1 VKFLL
6 DTHSLLW
13 WLNDDPQ
20 LSAIARGL
28 VSASDNEIY
37 VSAASA
43 WEIATKYAKGR
54 LPTATVILPDFSA
67 VIQQEDFLELP
78 TTSTHM
84 VRSALLPGD
93 HRDPFDRILAA
104 QSIIEN
110 MAMITIDREM
120 LSLGVLTRW

>member
-1 VKFLL
+1 LGN
-6 DTHSLLW
+6 SGR

-20 LSAIARGL
+20 LSAIARGP

-78 TTSTHM
+78 ITSTHM

>member
-78 TTSTHM
+78 ITSTHM

-110 MAMITIDREM
+110 MAMITIDRQM

>member
-1 VKFLL
+1 
-6 DTHSLLW
+6 
-13 WLNDDPQ
+13 
-20 LSAIARGL
+20 
-28 VSASDNEIY
+28 
-37 VSAASA
+37 
-43 WEIATKYAKGR
+43 
-54 LPTATVILPDFSA
+54 
-67 VIQQEDFLELP
+67 
-78 TTSTHM
+78 M